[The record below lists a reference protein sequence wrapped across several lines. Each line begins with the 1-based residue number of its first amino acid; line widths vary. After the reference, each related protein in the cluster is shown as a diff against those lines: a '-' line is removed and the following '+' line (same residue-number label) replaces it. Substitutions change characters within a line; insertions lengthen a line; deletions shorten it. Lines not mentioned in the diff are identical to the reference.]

1 MDVSGD
7 VADLMVKES
16 IQLTE
21 ASIKLLAGGSR
32 DLTAFLLALAKDN
45 KKLVG
50 KTGMNRLLREGK
62 ELKVF
67 QLRESDLA
75 EFAKYAKK
83 NGLFAVIKDQRRTD
97 GLVDLVTN
105 PDFVSQ
111 VNLFMERRGYGI
123 PGLEDKTPK
132 KADPLAQPDNYL
144 EQRGS
149 GSIPLPNS
157 STKATDLA
165 KKVGKIIS
173 VRERLAYLKKV
184 VSNRAGK
191 GGKTLSQNLEKQN
204 REKQNKEK

>member
-32 DLTAFLLALAKDN
+32 DLTAFLLALARDN

-67 QLRESDLA
+67 QLRESDLV
-75 EFAKYAKK
+75 EFAKYAK
-83 NGLFAVIKDQRRTD
+83 NNVLFAVIKNQRCTD

-105 PDFVSQ
+105 TDFVSQ

-123 PGLEDKTPK
+123 PGLEDKVPK
-132 KADPLAQPDNYL
+132 KAASLAQPDNYSA
-144 EQRGS
+144 QRGN
-149 GSIPLPNS
+149 GSIPLPNLS
-157 STKATDLA
+157 MKAADLA
-165 KKVGKIIS
+165 KQVGNITS
-173 VRERLAYLKKV
+173 VRERLAYLKNAI
-184 VSNRAGK
+184 SAGK
-191 GGKTLSQNLEKQN
+191 GGKTRN
-204 REKQNKEK
+204 RIRKNQNKEKE

>member
-32 DLTAFLLALAKDN
+32 DLTAFLLALARDN

-50 KTGMNRLLREGK
+50 KTGMNRLLRDGK

-75 EFAKYAKK
+75 EFTKYAK
-83 NGLFAVIKDQRRTD
+83 NNVLFAVIKNQRCTD

-105 PDFVSQ
+105 TDFVSQ

-123 PGLEDKTPK
+123 PGLEDKVPK
-132 KADPLAQPDNYL
+132 KAASLAQPDNYSA
-144 EQRGS
+144 QRGN
-149 GSIPLPNS
+149 GLIPLPNS
-157 STKATDLA
+157 SMKAADLA
-165 KKVGKIIS
+165 KQVGKITS
-173 VRERLAYLKKV
+173 VRERLVYLKNV
-184 VSNRAGK
+184 ISAGK
-191 GGKTLSQNLEKQN
+191 GGKTLSQN
-204 REKQNKEK
+204 RENQNKEKE

>member
-32 DLTAFLLALAKDN
+32 DLTAFLLALARDN

-67 QLRESDLA
+67 QLRESDLV
-75 EFAKYAKK
+75 EFAKYAK
-83 NGLFAVIKDQRRTD
+83 NNVLFAVIKNQRCTD

-105 PDFVSQ
+105 TDFVSQ

-123 PGLEDKTPK
+123 PGLEDKVPK
-132 KADPLAQPDNYL
+132 KAASLAQPDNYSA
-144 EQRGS
+144 QRGN
-149 GSIPLPNS
+149 GLIPLPNS
-157 STKATDLA
+157 SMKAADLA
-165 KKVGKIIS
+165 KQVGKITS
-173 VRERLAYLKKV
+173 VRERLVYLKNV
-184 VSNRAGK
+184 ISAGK
-191 GGKTLSQNLEKQN
+191 GGKTLSQN
-204 REKQNKEK
+204 RENQNKEKE

>member
-32 DLTAFLLALAKDN
+32 DLTAFLLALARDN

-50 KTGMNRLLREGK
+50 KTGMNRLLRDGK

-75 EFAKYAKK
+75 EFTKYAK
-83 NGLFAVIKDQRRTD
+83 NNVLFAVIKNQCRTD
-97 GLVDLVTN
+97 GLVDLVTST
-105 PDFVSQ
+105 DFVSQ

-123 PGLEDKTPK
+123 PGLEDKVPK
-132 KADPLAQPDNYL
+132 KAASLAQPDNYSA
-144 EQRGS
+144 QRGN
-149 GSIPLPNS
+149 GLIPLPNS
-157 STKATDLA
+157 SMKAADLA
-165 KKVGKIIS
+165 KQVGKITS
-173 VRERLAYLKKV
+173 VRERLAYLKNII
-184 VSNRAGK
+184 SIRPIGAGK
-191 GGKTLSQNLEKQN
+191 GGKTLSQN
-204 REKQNKEK
+204 RENQNKEKE

>member
-32 DLTAFLLALAKDN
+32 DLTAFLLALARDN

-75 EFAKYAKK
+75 EFTKYAK
-83 NGLFAVIKDQRRTD
+83 NNVLFAVIKNQRCTD

-105 PDFVSQ
+105 TDFVSQ

-123 PGLEDKTPK
+123 PGLEDKVPK
-132 KADPLAQPDNYL
+132 KAASLAQPDNYSA
-144 EQRGS
+144 QRGN
-149 GSIPLPNS
+149 GSIPLPNLS
-157 STKATDLA
+157 MKAADLA
-165 KKVGKIIS
+165 KQVGNITS
-173 VRERLAYLKKV
+173 VRERLAYLKNAI
-184 VSNRAGK
+184 SAGK
-191 GGKTLSQNLEKQN
+191 GGKTRN
-204 REKQNKEK
+204 RIRKNQNKEKE

>member
-67 QLRESDLA
+67 QLRESDLP
-75 EFAKYAKK
+75 EFAKYAK
-83 NGLFAVIKDQRRTD
+83 NNVLFAVIKDQRRTD

-105 PDFVSQ
+105 TDFVGQ

-132 KADPLAQPDNYL
+132 KADPLARPDSYSA
-144 EQRGS
+144 QRGN

-157 STKATDLA
+157 SMKAADLA
-165 KKVGKIIS
+165 RQVGGIGS
-173 VRERLAYLKKV
+173 VRERLAYLKNV
-184 VSNRAGK
+184 ISSTPIGAGK
-191 GGKTLSQNLEKQN
+191 GGKTRRQN
-204 REKQNKEK
+204 RENQDKVKE

>member
-32 DLTAFLLALAKDN
+32 DLTAFLLALARDN

-75 EFAKYAKK
+75 EFTKYAK
-83 NGLFAVIKDQRRTD
+83 NNVLFAVIKNQCRTD
-97 GLVDLVTN
+97 GLVDLVTS

-123 PGLEDKTPK
+123 PGLEDKVPK
-132 KADPLAQPDNYL
+132 KAASLAQPDNYSA
-144 EQRGS
+144 QRGN
-149 GSIPLPNS
+149 GLIPLPNS
-157 STKATDLA
+157 SMKAADLA
-165 KKVGKIIS
+165 KQVGKITS
-173 VRERLAYLKKV
+173 VRERLVYLKNV
-184 VSNRAGK
+184 ISAGK
-191 GGKTLSQNLEKQN
+191 GGKTLSQN
-204 REKQNKEK
+204 RENQNKEKE

>member
-32 DLTAFLLALAKDN
+32 DLTAFLLALARDN

-75 EFAKYAKK
+75 EFVKYAK
-83 NGLFAVIKDQRRTD
+83 NNVLFAVVKDRRRTD

-105 PDFVSQ
+105 TDFVSQ

-123 PGLEDKTPK
+123 PGLEDKVPK
-132 KADPLAQPDNYL
+132 KAVSLAQPDNYSA
-144 EQRGS
+144 QRGN
-149 GSIPLPNS
+149 GLIPLPNS
-157 STKATDLA
+157 SMKAADLA
-165 KKVGKIIS
+165 KQVGKITS
-173 VRERLAYLKKV
+173 VRERLVYLKNV
-184 VSNRAGK
+184 ISAGK
-191 GGKTLSQNLEKQN
+191 GGKTLSQN
-204 REKQNKEK
+204 RENQNKEKE

>member
-32 DLTAFLLALAKDN
+32 DLTAFLLVLARDN

-75 EFAKYAKK
+75 EFAKYAK
-83 NGLFAVIKDQRRTD
+83 NNVLFAVIKDQRRTD

-105 PDFVSQ
+105 TDFVGQ
-111 VNLFMERRGYGI
+111 INLFMERRGYGI
-123 PGLEDKTPK
+123 PGLADKVPK
-132 KADPLAQPDNYL
+132 KADPLAQPDNYSA
-144 EQRGS
+144 QRGN

-157 STKATDLA
+157 SMKAADLA
-165 KKVGKIIS
+165 RQVGKITS
-173 VRERLAYLKKV
+173 VRERLAYL
-184 VSNRAGK
+184 SNVISSSAGK
-191 GGKTLSQNLEKQN
+191 GGRTRNRN
-204 REKQNKEK
+204 RENQNKEKE

>member
-32 DLTAFLLALAKDN
+32 DLTAFLLALARDN

-50 KTGMNRLLREGK
+50 KTGMNRLLRDGK

-75 EFAKYAKK
+75 EFTKYAK
-83 NGLFAVIKDQRRTD
+83 NNVLFAVIKNQCRTD
-97 GLVDLVTN
+97 GLVDLVTST
-105 PDFVSQ
+105 DFDSQ

-123 PGLEDKTPK
+123 PGLEDKVPK
-132 KADPLAQPDNYL
+132 KAASLAQPDNYSA
-144 EQRGS
+144 QRGN
-149 GSIPLPNS
+149 GLIPLPNS
-157 STKATDLA
+157 SMKAADLA
-165 KKVGKIIS
+165 KQVGKITS
-173 VRERLAYLKKV
+173 VRERLVYLKNV
-184 VSNRAGK
+184 ISAGK
-191 GGKTLSQNLEKQN
+191 GGKTLSQN
-204 REKQNKEK
+204 RENQNKEKE

>member
-21 ASIKLLAGGSR
+21 ESIKLLAGGSR
-32 DLTAFLLALAKDN
+32 NLAAFLLALAKDN

-50 KTGMNRLLREGK
+50 KTGMTRLLREGK

-67 QLRESDLA
+67 QLRESDLP

-83 NGLFAVIKDQRRTD
+83 NVLFAVIKDQRRTD

-105 PDFVSQ
+105 TDFVAQ
-111 VNLFMERRGYGI
+111 VNLFMERWGYGI

-132 KADPLAQPDNYL
+132 KADPLAQPDNYSA
-144 EQRGS
+144 QRGS

-157 STKATDLA
+157 SKKTVDLA
-165 KKVGKIIS
+165 KQVGKIGS
-173 VRERLAYLKKV
+173 VKERLSYLKKV
-184 VSNRAGK
+184 MGADK
-191 GGKTLSQNLEKQN
+191 GGKTPSRSRENQNQV
-204 REKQNKEK
+204 RE

>member
-32 DLTAFLLALAKDN
+32 DLTAFLLALARDN

-67 QLRESDLA
+67 QLRESDLV
-75 EFAKYAKK
+75 EFAKYAK
-83 NGLFAVIKDQRRTD
+83 NNVLFAVIKNQRCTD

-105 PDFVSQ
+105 TDFVSQ

-123 PGLEDKTPK
+123 PGLEDKVPK
-132 KADPLAQPDNYL
+132 KAASLAQPDNYSA
-144 EQRGS
+144 QRGN
-149 GSIPLPNS
+149 GLIPLPNS
-157 STKATDLA
+157 SMKAADLA
-165 KKVGKIIS
+165 GQVGRIGS
-173 VRERLAYLKKV
+173 VRERLVYLKNV
-184 VSNRAGK
+184 ISTGK
-191 GGKTLSQNLEKQN
+191 GGKTLSQN
-204 REKQNKEK
+204 RENQNKEKE

>member
-32 DLTAFLLALAKDN
+32 DLTAFLLALARDN

-75 EFAKYAKK
+75 EFAKYAK
-83 NGLFAVIKDQRRTD
+83 NNVLFAVIKDQRRTD

-105 PDFVSQ
+105 TDFVGQ

-123 PGLEDKTPK
+123 PGIADKTPK
-132 KADPLAQPDNYL
+132 KADPLARPDNYSA
-144 EQRGS
+144 QRGN

-157 STKATDLA
+157 SMKKADLA
-165 KKVGKIIS
+165 RQVGGIGS
-173 VRERLAYLKKV
+173 VRERLAYLKNV
-184 VSNRAGK
+184 ISGK
-191 GGKTLSQNLEKQN
+191 SDRGGKTPSRSKEN
-204 REKQNKEK
+204 QNKAK

>member
-32 DLTAFLLALAKDN
+32 DLTAFLLALARDN

-67 QLRESDLA
+67 QLRESDLV
-75 EFAKYAKK
+75 EFAKYAK
-83 NGLFAVIKDQRRTD
+83 NNVLFAVIKNQRCTD

-105 PDFVSQ
+105 TNFVSQ

-123 PGLEDKTPK
+123 PGLEDKVPK
-132 KADPLAQPDNYL
+132 KAASLAQPDNYSA
-144 EQRGS
+144 QRGN

-157 STKATDLA
+157 SMKAADLA
-165 KKVGKIIS
+165 KQVGKITS
-173 VRERLAYLKKV
+173 VRERLVYLKNV
-184 VSNRAGK
+184 ISAGK
-191 GGKTLSQNLEKQN
+191 GGKTLSQN
-204 REKQNKEK
+204 RENQNKEKE

>member
-32 DLTAFLLALAKDN
+32 DLTAFLLALARDN

-50 KTGMNRLLREGK
+50 KTGMNRLLRDGK

-75 EFAKYAKK
+75 EFTKYAK
-83 NGLFAVIKDQRRTD
+83 NNVLFAVIKNQCRTD
-97 GLVDLVTN
+97 GLVDLVTST
-105 PDFVSQ
+105 DFVSQ

-123 PGLEDKTPK
+123 PGLEDKVPK
-132 KADPLAQPDNYL
+132 KAASLAQPDNYSA
-144 EQRGS
+144 QRGN
-149 GSIPLPNS
+149 GLIPLPNS
-157 STKATDLA
+157 SMKAADLA
-165 KKVGKIIS
+165 KQVGKITS
-173 VRERLAYLKKV
+173 VRERLVYLKNV
-184 VSNRAGK
+184 ISAGK
-191 GGKTLSQNLEKQN
+191 GGKTLSQN
-204 REKQNKEK
+204 RENQNKEKE

>member
-21 ASIKLLAGGSR
+21 GSIKLLAGGSR
-32 DLTAFLLALAKDN
+32 DLTAFLLALARDN

-75 EFAKYAKK
+75 EFTKYAK
-83 NGLFAVIKDQRRTD
+83 NNVLFAVIKNQCRTD
-97 GLVDLVTN
+97 GLVDLVTST
-105 PDFVSQ
+105 DFVSQ

-123 PGLEDKTPK
+123 PGLEDKVPK
-132 KADPLAQPDNYL
+132 KAASLAQPDNYSA
-144 EQRGS
+144 QRGN
-149 GSIPLPNS
+149 GLIPLPNS
-157 STKATDLA
+157 SMKAADLA
-165 KKVGKIIS
+165 KQVGKITS
-173 VRERLAYLKKV
+173 VRERLVYLKNV
-184 VSNRAGK
+184 ISAGK
-191 GGKTLSQNLEKQN
+191 GGKTLSQN
-204 REKQNKEK
+204 RENQNKEKE

>member
-32 DLTAFLLALAKDN
+32 DLTAFLLALARDN

-67 QLRESDLA
+67 QLRESDLV
-75 EFAKYAKK
+75 EFAKYAK
-83 NGLFAVIKDQRRTD
+83 NNVLFAVIKNQRRTD

-105 PDFVSQ
+105 TDFVSQ

-123 PGLEDKTPK
+123 PGLEDKVPK
-132 KADPLAQPDNYL
+132 KAASLAQPDNYSA
-144 EQRGS
+144 QRGN

-157 STKATDLA
+157 SMKAADLA
-165 KKVGKIIS
+165 KQVGKITS
-173 VRERLAYLKKV
+173 VRERLAYLKNV
-184 VSNRAGK
+184 ISSRAGK
-191 GGKTLSQNLEKQN
+191 GGKTRN
-204 REKQNKEK
+204 RIRENQNKEKE

>member
-32 DLTAFLLALAKDN
+32 DLTAFLLALARDN

-75 EFAKYAKK
+75 EFAKYAK
-83 NGLFAVIKDQRRTD
+83 NNVLFAVIKDQRRTD

-105 PDFVSQ
+105 TDFVGQ

-123 PGLEDKTPK
+123 PGLADKVPK
-132 KADPLAQPDNYL
+132 KAGPLAQPDNYSA
-144 EQRGS
+144 QRGN
-149 GSIPLPNS
+149 GSIPLPKS
-157 STKATDLA
+157 SMKAADLA
-165 KKVGKIIS
+165 RQVGKITS
-173 VRERLAYLKKV
+173 VRERLAYLKNV
-184 VSNRAGK
+184 ISAGK
-191 GGKTLSQNLEKQN
+191 GGRTRN
-204 REKQNKEK
+204 RIKENQNKEKE

>member
-32 DLTAFLLALAKDN
+32 DLTAFLLALARDN

-50 KTGMNRLLREGK
+50 KTGMNGLLRAGK

-83 NGLFAVIKDQRRTD
+83 NVLFAVVKDQRRTD

-105 PDFVSQ
+105 TDFVGQ

-123 PGLEDKTPK
+123 PGLADKTPK
-132 KADPLAQPDNYL
+132 KVDPLAQPDNYSA
-144 EQRGS
+144 QRGN

-157 STKATDLA
+157 PMKATDLA
-165 KKVGKIIS
+165 RQIGRISS
-173 VRERLAYLKKV
+173 VRERLAYLKNV
-184 VSNRAGK
+184 ISVRSIGVDK
-191 GGKTLSQNLEKQN
+191 GGKTPSRN
-204 REKQNKEK
+204 RENQNKARE

>member
-67 QLRESDLA
+67 QLRESDLT

-83 NGLFAVIKDQRRTD
+83 NVLFAVVKDQRRTD

-105 PDFVSQ
+105 TDFVSQ
-111 VNLFMERRGYGI
+111 VNLFMERHGYGI

-132 KADPLAQPDNYL
+132 KADPLAQPDNYSA
-144 EQRGS
+144 QRGN

-173 VRERLAYLKKV
+173 VRERLAYLKNII
-184 VSNRAGK
+184 SAGK
-191 GGKTLSQNLEKQN
+191 GGKTRSQN
-204 REKQNKEK
+204 RENQNKEKE

>member
-32 DLTAFLLALAKDN
+32 DLTAFLLALARDN

-75 EFAKYAKK
+75 EFAKYAK
-83 NGLFAVIKDQRRTD
+83 NNVLFAVIKNQRCTD

-105 PDFVSQ
+105 TDFVSQ

-123 PGLEDKTPK
+123 PGLEDKVPK
-132 KADPLAQPDNYL
+132 KAASLAQPDDYSA
-144 EQRGS
+144 QRGN

-157 STKATDLA
+157 SMKAVDLV
-165 KKVGKIIS
+165 KQVGKITS
-173 VRERLAYLKKV
+173 VRERLAYLKNAI
-184 VSNRAGK
+184 SAGK
-191 GGKTLSQNLEKQN
+191 GGKTLSQNRENQN
-204 REKQNKEK
+204 QVRE

>member
-32 DLTAFLLALAKDN
+32 DLTAFLLALARDN

-75 EFAKYAKK
+75 EFAKYAK
-83 NGLFAVIKDQRRTD
+83 NNVLFAVIKDQRRTD

-105 PDFVSQ
+105 IDFVGQ
-111 VNLFMERRGYGI
+111 VNLFMERCGYGI
-123 PGLEDKTPK
+123 PGLADKVPK
-132 KADPLAQPDNYL
+132 KADPLAQPDNYSA
-144 EQRGS
+144 QRGN

-157 STKATDLA
+157 SMKAADLA
-165 KKVGKIIS
+165 RQVGKITS
-173 VRERLAYLKKV
+173 VRERLAYLKNV
-184 VSNRAGK
+184 ISGRAGK
-191 GGKTLSQNLEKQN
+191 GGRTRN
-204 REKQNKEK
+204 RIKENQNKEKE

>member
-32 DLTAFLLALAKDN
+32 DLTAFLLALARDN

-75 EFAKYAKK
+75 EFTKYAK
-83 NGLFAVIKDQRRTD
+83 NNVLFAVIKNQCRTD
-97 GLVDLVTN
+97 GLVDLVTST
-105 PDFVSQ
+105 DFVSQ

-123 PGLEDKTPK
+123 PGLEDKVPK
-132 KADPLAQPDNYL
+132 KAASLAQPDNYSA
-144 EQRGS
+144 QRGN
-149 GSIPLPNS
+149 GLIPLPNS
-157 STKATDLA
+157 SMKAADLA
-165 KKVGKIIS
+165 KQVGKITS
-173 VRERLAYLKKV
+173 VRERLVYLKNV
-184 VSNRAGK
+184 ISAGK
-191 GGKTLSQNLEKQN
+191 GGKTLSQN
-204 REKQNKEK
+204 RENQNKEKE

>member
-32 DLTAFLLALAKDN
+32 DLTAFLLALARDN

-67 QLRESDLA
+67 QLRESDLV
-75 EFAKYAKK
+75 EFAKYAK
-83 NGLFAVIKDQRRTD
+83 NNVLFAVIKNQRCTE

-105 PDFVSQ
+105 TDFVSQ

-123 PGLEDKTPK
+123 PGLEDKVPK
-132 KADPLAQPDNYL
+132 KAASLAQPDDYSA
-144 EQRGS
+144 QRGN

-157 STKATDLA
+157 SMKAVDLV
-165 KKVGKIIS
+165 KQVGKITS
-173 VRERLAYLKKV
+173 VRERLAYLKNAI
-184 VSNRAGK
+184 SAGK
-191 GGKTLSQNLEKQN
+191 GGKTRN
-204 REKQNKEK
+204 RIKENQNKEKE